1 MASCLIYNWRRVDDQ
16 KVTGLAEESVEQSIN
31 RATAVMAEFEKILQD
46 SPTDWC
52 FGLQQPSALDA
63 HLVVFI
69 ARMQDVHREDLLP
82 QRVREYGTKAMA
94 TPQWQD
100 VMQGR
105 KTKPPGA
112 R

>member
-1 MASCLIYNWRRVDDQ
+1 M
-16 KVTGLAEESVEQSIN
+16 TGLAEKTVSDNIK
-31 RATAVMAEFEKILQD
+31 RAKALTQDLEKVVKD

-52 FGLQQPSALDA
+52 FGLDQPSALDA

-69 ARMQDVHREDLLP
+69 ARMQDVDRADLIPETLR
-82 QRVREYGTKAMA
+82 QYAAKAMK
-94 TPQWQD
+94 TDEWQS

-105 KTKPPGA
+105 STRPPGA